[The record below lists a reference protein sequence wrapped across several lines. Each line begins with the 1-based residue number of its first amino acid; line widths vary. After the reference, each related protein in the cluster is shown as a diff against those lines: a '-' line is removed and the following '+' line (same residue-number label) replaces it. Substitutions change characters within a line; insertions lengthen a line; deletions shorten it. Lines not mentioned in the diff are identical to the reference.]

1 MAVPGSGSPREPS
14 PRNGRRTRRQQ
25 RSRKTNPQAQM
36 ALREHLR
43 ELRNRLIKSA
53 VAAVLGAI
61 AGFVV
66 YKPFM
71 GYITEPLQRLAD
83 SGRTATINYSSVGG
97 SFNIMVEVALVLG
110 VIFASPVWLYQL
122 WAFITPALHRRE
134 RRYALGFLA
143 AAIPLFV
150 GGCALAVTALPAAVY
165 ALTAFTPEGG
175 ANFVEANQYLR
186 FFLQLILTFGFAC
199 VIPVL
204 LVGLN
209 MLGLVSGR
217 TILKAWRVV
226 VVVVLVI
233 SAMAAPGPDPM
244 TMLYLAIPLLA
255 LFFVAVILCLLLD
268 GRRVRKAARRE
279 AAAGATAAS
288 GTSAEELRRLG
299 GPGRDG

>member
-1 MAVPGSGSPREPS
+1 MTVPGPGSPREPS
-14 PRNGRRTRRQQ
+14 EREQRRTRKKQH
-25 RSRKTNPQAQM
+25 SRKANPQAQM

-53 VAAVLGAI
+53 VAAVLGAVL
-61 AGFVV
+61 GFVV
-66 YKPFM
+66 YEPFM
-71 GYITEPLQRLAD
+71 NYITEPLQRLAE

-122 WAFITPALHRRE
+122 WAFITPALHRHE

-143 AAIPLFV
+143 AAIPLFI
-150 GGCALAVTALPAAVY
+150 GGCVLAITALPAAVY

-199 VIPVL
+199 VIPVF

-209 MLGLVSGR
+209 MLGLVAGR
-217 TILKAWRVV
+217 TILRAWRVV

-255 LFFVAVILCLLLD
+255 LFFVAVFLCLWLD
-268 GRRVRKAARRE
+268 RRRARRAARRE
-279 AAAGATAAS
+279 AATGADADAA
-288 GTSAEELRRLG
+288 TPPEQLRRLG
-299 GPGRDG
+299 GPGREA